1 MFNCSTVQVHRVY
14 QVVFY
19 PGYPGTVPVLDLFF
33 YTGKKKGPTP
43 TQNKNHAVTN
53 TTPIWQNHNCPEVH
67 VTIKQKQQKSEHIAH
82 KNTDKTKD
90 ERRKGIDATKLLC
103 SNDGT
108 KCLRITQS

>member
-53 TTPIWQNHNCPEVH
+53 TTPIWQNHDCPEVPH
-67 VTIKQKQQKSEHIAH
+67 TYNNKKKTTKVRTHCTQKHRQNQ
-82 KNTDKTKD
+82 
-90 ERRKGIDATKLLC
+90 R
-103 SNDGT
+103 
-108 KCLRITQS
+108 